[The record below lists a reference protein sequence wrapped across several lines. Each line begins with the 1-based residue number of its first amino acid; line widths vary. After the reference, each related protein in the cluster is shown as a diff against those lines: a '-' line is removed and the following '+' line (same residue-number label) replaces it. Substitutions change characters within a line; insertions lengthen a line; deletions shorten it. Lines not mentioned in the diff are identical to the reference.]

1 MKTSL
6 ILSAIVAAAL
16 IWTAHSQADTPAKTE
31 TVKVQKAN
39 YELATHWTSAKVAKL
54 VFDMNVTPHWLESGD
69 RFWYSYETSH
79 GRHFYLVDPVKK
91 TKAPVFDNARMAA
104 MLTGITR
111 TPYDSQHLPIRSIK
125 FVKNDSTIQ
134 FEIQVEKDADINGT
148 QKVIGGDV
156 QTDQVTTGGNANFED
171 DNEFANDDPQ
181 QGRGR
186 GNANAPANPRMKT
199 LYFEYELA
207 SMKLTL
213 PPEFT
218 PEPRKSAWASMSP
231 DEKTIVFARKND
243 LWMMDAAN
251 YALALK
257 KAADPNIKD
266 EVKETQLTK
275 DGEESFSYARHISG
289 TEMQQQ
295 QQQEE
300 EGGRGGAGATQRDK
314 TGRVPPITIHWSKD
328 SKRFA
333 VVRRDEK
340 KVGDLWV
347 IHTLENPRPTLETYK
362 YAMPGEANVPQS
374 HLEVFDAAA
383 KTRKEIKI
391 DRFKDQ
397 TVQVFDAPV
406 TARQR
411 EKQRT
416 DAQWVADG
424 SEKLY
429 FRRMSRD
436 QHRVDVCLANA
447 STGDVKVVFE
457 ERLNTYVETKPL
469 RLVKADA
476 ASAANGGSSA
486 EELLWWS
493 ERDGWGHYYLYD
505 AAGNLKN
512 QVTTGE
518 FVTEDIESVDD
529 KARVITF
536 TAEGR
541 EQGENPYF
549 THLYSV
555 KLDGTGLK
563 LLDSGTS
570 SHAVAIADDGKYF
583 VDNSSTVSA
592 APHSLLY
599 DRSGAMELD
608 LETTDTSALMDAGF
622 HMPSEFQ
629 VKADDGLTD
638 LYGVMYK
645 PFDFDANRRYP
656 IIAFVYPGPQT
667 ESVTQTFSPR
677 NANVALA
684 QLGFIV
690 IEVGNRGGNP
700 HRSKWYHNF
709 GYGNL
714 RDYGLADKKAAIEQL
729 ARRDP
734 WIDIERVGITGHSG
748 GGFMSA
754 AAMLQYPDFFK
765 VAVSESGNHEN
776 NIYNQN
782 WSEKHHG
789 IKETD
794 SADGNATFEYSI
806 DKNSE
811 LAKNLKGHLLLSTG
825 DMDDNVHMA
834 NTMRLADALIKANK
848 RFDQF
853 ILPGQRHGYGTDAN
867 YFFWVRADYF
877 CRWLLGDFDQRVDMT
892 EVDPQPAPVNGG
904 RGGRGRGAN

>member
-1 MKTSL
+1 MKQFAVL
-6 ILSAIVAAAL
+6 LGVMALALSA
-16 IWTAHSQADTPAKTE
+16 ADAPTAKTE
-31 TVKVQKAN
+31 PVPLHKAN
-39 YELATHWTSAKVAKL
+39 YELATHWTQAKVAKL
-54 VFDMNVTPHWLESGD
+54 VFDMAVQPHWLESGT

-79 GRHFYLVDPVKK
+79 GRHFYIVDAVKR
-91 TKAPVFDNARMAA
+91 TKAPVWDNAKLAA
-104 MLTGITR
+104 QLTEITR
-111 TPYDSQHLPIRSIK
+111 NPYDAAHLPIRTIK
-125 FVKNDSTIQ
+125 FTHNDTRVE
-134 FEIQVEKDADINGT
+134 FELQVDRDADINGKQT
-148 QKVIGGDV
+148 VIGGE
-156 QTDQVTTGGNANFED
+156 QETDQTTVTQGNPPDQENAE
-171 DNEFANDDPQ
+171 PQ
-181 QGRGR
+181 QRGR
-186 GNANAPANPRMKT
+186 GGAGAPAPNPRMRT
-199 LYFEYELA
+199 LYFEYEIA
-207 SMKLTL
+207 TATLTL

-218 PEPRKSAWASMSP
+218 PEPRKPAWASLSP
-231 DEKTIVFARKND
+231 DEKNIVFARKND
-243 LWMMDAAN
+243 LYMMDAAS

-257 KAADPNIKD
+257 KADDPN
-266 EVKETQLTK
+266 VKEIRVTK
-275 DGEESFSYARHISG
+275 DGEEGFSYARHISG

-295 QQQEE
+295 EQRQDEE
-300 EGGRGGAGATQRDK
+300 GGGGRGGAGTQRDK
-314 TGRVPPITIHWSKD
+314 TGRVPAVTIHWSKD

-333 VVRRDEK
+333 LVRRDER
-340 KVGDLWV
+340 KVADLWV
-347 IHTLENPRPTLETYK
+347 INTLANPRPTLETYK

-374 HLEVFDAAA
+374 HLEVFEAASQA
-383 KTRKEIKI
+383 RKEIKV
-391 DRFKDQ
+391 DQFKDQ
-397 TVQVFDAPV
+397 TLQIFDAPV

-416 DAQWVADG
+416 DAQWVADT
-424 SEKLY
+424 SDKLY
-429 FRRMSRD
+429 IRRMSRD
-436 QHRVDVCLANA
+436 QHKVDVCVANPD
-447 STGDVKVVFE
+447 SGEVKTLIE

-469 RLVKADA
+469 RLI
-476 ASAANGGSSA
+476 ANGD
-486 EELLWWS
+486 EILFWS

-505 AAGNLKN
+505 GAGKLKN

-518 FVTEDIESVDD
+518 FVTEDIESVDE
-529 KARVITF
+529 KARTMTF
-536 TAEGR
+536 SAEGH
-541 EQGENPYF
+541 ENGENPYF

-555 KLDGTGLK
+555 KLDGSGMK
-563 LLDSGTS
+563 LLDTGNA
-570 SHAVAIADDGKYF
+570 SHAVAMADDGKYF
-583 VDNSSTVSA
+583 VDNSSTISSA
-592 APHSLLY
+592 PRSILY
-599 DRSGAMELD
+599 DRSGAMDID

-622 HMPSEFQ
+622 KMPDSFQ

-645 PFDFDANRRYP
+645 PFDFDASKKYP

-667 ESVTQTFSPR
+667 ESVTQTFSPK
-677 NANVALA
+677 NNNVALA
-684 QLGFIV
+684 NLGFIV

-729 ARRDP
+729 ARRYP

-789 IKETD
+789 IKEID
-794 SADGNATFEYSI
+794 NPDGSVKFEYSI

-811 LAKNLKGHLLLSTG
+811 LAKNLKGHLLLSSG
-825 DMDDNVHMA
+825 DLDDNVHMA

-853 ILPGQRHGYGTDAN
+853 MLPGQRHSYGPDSN

-877 CRWLLGDFDQRVDMT
+877 CRWLLGDFDQRIDMT
-892 EVDPQPAPVNGG
+892 EVDPQPA
-904 RGGRGRGAN
+904 RGGRRGAGPDQE